1 MKSNFLCLVAA
12 TGIGKLSHE
21 MQIENWME
29 SPSPSDTASGS
40 STGDGTY
47 ESRFDLEFKVKKE
60 FGVPG
65 AFIIR
70 NHHRD
75 EFFLKSVTIELKAA
89 QGDEESDHNSTVHFI
104 CDSCIYNTKAY
115 KSDRIFF
122 SNKVY
127 LPSDTPEGMVV
138 LRELELINM
147 QGDGTGE
154 RKEADRI
161 YDYAL
166 YNDLGDS
173 DCHESMKRPVLGG
186 SQELPYP
193 RRLRTGRPPSTTDPE
208 NQESRVDS
216 VFLNLYI
223 PRDERHT
230 QVRVKG
236 VVSKEDAI
244 LAAGRKLLPAL
255 QSLYSTHQEFTS
267 LNNVRDLYKAPDT
280 SSSSSSSSSST
291 ETRSSEPD
299 EDPENQ
305 PERMTYPVP
314 KIIAVD
320 EKAWTLDVEFGR
332 EWLAGMNPAVIQC
345 LQEFPMISKLDPSV
359 YGNPVSAITVDHIEP
374 FLDGLTV
381 EKAIAEK
388 KLFFVD
394 YHDGFLP
401 YLNKINSSP
410 TSHGYASRTVLF
422 LTSDGTLRPV
432 AIELTLPPTYPGDE
446 NIARV
451 FTPPSQGKNWVWEI
465 AKSHVLANDTG
476 YHQLVSHW

>member
-21 MQIENWME
+21 MEIENWME
-29 SPSPSDTASGS
+29 SPSPSDTTSDS
-40 STGDGTY
+40 STGGGTY

-70 NHHRD
+70 NHHRN
-75 EFFLKSVTIELKAA
+75 EFFLKSVTIEVKAA

-147 QGDGTGE
+147 RGDGTGE

-267 LNNVRDLYKAPDT
+267 LNNVRDLYKAPDIIAAPV
-280 SSSSSSSSSST
+280 SSSSSSSSPSST

-305 PERMTYPVP
+305 PEGMTYPVP

-345 LQEFPMISKLDPSV
+345 LQVTYF
-359 YGNPVSAITVDHIEP
+359 T
-374 FLDGLTV
+374 
-381 EKAIAEK
+381 
-388 KLFFVD
+388 
-394 YHDGFLP
+394 
-401 YLNKINSSP
+401 KILRKFCK
-410 TSHGYASRTVLF
+410 HGW
-422 LTSDGTLRPV
+422 
-432 AIELTLPPTYPGDE
+432 
-446 NIARV
+446 
-451 FTPPSQGKNWVWEI
+451 QGKNSE
-465 AKSHVLANDTG
+465 SGLMR
-476 YHQLVSHW
+476 